1 MKKLFLI
8 LTYLF
13 LSFNIMN
20 AADLSNKAD
29 QPTIQEIN
37 EKSKQPDPKKK
48 RMPGI
53 SQSIGIYYDNVRQE
67 CTFIMPSSI
76 SSISITLQ
84 SENEVMTGYVSS
96 DYPIWHVDL
105 TPGIYNILCTS
116 DDGRVFEGDIII

>member
-84 SENEVMTGYVSS
+84 SENEVMTGYVMPDPTIRSGMWIS
-96 DYPIWHVDL
+96 RREYTISCALQTTVVCL
-105 TPGIYNILCTS
+105 KGIS
-116 DDGRVFEGDIII
+116 